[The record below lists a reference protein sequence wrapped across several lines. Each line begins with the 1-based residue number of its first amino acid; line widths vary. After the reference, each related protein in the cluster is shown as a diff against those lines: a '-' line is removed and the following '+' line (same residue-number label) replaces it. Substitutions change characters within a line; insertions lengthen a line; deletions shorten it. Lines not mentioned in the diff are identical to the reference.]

1 MEIKNKARLDSL
13 LLIGSTGRK
22 AGKTTLA
29 CRIIEKHKN
38 KNIIAIKIAAIR
50 KTDRKYHKE
59 LTADKKGFVIL
70 EETEKNTN
78 NDTSKMLTAGAKKA
92 FLLCAKKE
100 SLKNALECLLEKMP
114 KESVFICESNSL
126 RKILEPAVFVMVK
139 GKGRIKPSA
148 RQVKK
153 YADRIITFNKK
164 EFDNLVKVLRI
175 IRGKWSITNNAKSR

>member
-13 LLIGSTGRK
+13 ILIGSTGRK

-29 CRIIEKHKN
+29 CRIIN
-38 KNIIAIKIAAIR
+38 KFKDKKIIAIKIAAIR
-50 KTDRKYHKE
+50 KTDLKNHKE
-59 LTADKKGFVIL
+59 LEIDKKGFAIL

-78 NDTSKMLTAGAKKA
+78 KDTSRMLTAGAKKA

-100 SLKNALECLLEKMP
+100 SLKNAIECLLEKML
-114 KESVFICESNSL
+114 KGSVFICESNSL

-148 RQVKK
+148 GHVSN
-153 YADRIITFNKK
+153 YADRVIKSNEGDFAS
-164 EFDNLVKVLRI
+164 VLGDLKI
-175 IRGKWSITNNAKSR
+175 KGCSWSIKD